1 MLENGNPKKPGV
13 LESESFNETI
23 PKEFLNSTKD
33 FDLFVTLNYIK
44 HHPEDKRWEDVQ
56 DIIKEMN
63 IESSCEELYS
73 KLSSN
78 KASPEYMAS
87 LLWVINQCCVSAS
100 LLKVLSRP
108 KMISELIKHMLMGAN
123 DVI

>member
-1 MLENGNPKKPGV
+1 MVDYGNPKKPGIV
-13 LESESFNETI
+13 DSEKLPETV
-23 PKEFLNSTKD
+23 PDEFLNSHKD
-33 FDLFVTLNYIK
+33 FDIFVTLNYIK
-44 HHPEDKRWEDVQ
+44 HHPEDKKWEDVQ

-63 IESSCEELYS
+63 IESSCEEIYS
-73 KLSSN
+73 KLASN
-78 KASPEYMAS
+78 KASPDYMAS

-108 KMISELIKHMLMGAN
+108 KILTELIKHMLMGVN